1 MRINYLYGNHII
13 NIMIYYMMK
22 LKDFAIVIRTI
33 GIICLFVLLITTN
46 ITIPVYVIAM
56 ITVGYLCSAISCSA
70 KLFSPSVKHHKI
82 VNYFIALMG
91 IIVIVK
97 HYSSA
102 L

>member
-46 ITIPVYVIAM
+46 ITIPVYVISM

>member
-1 MRINYLYGNHII
+1 
-13 NIMIYYMMK
+13 MMK

-91 IIVIVK
+91 IISVNLSLSTLKQVREVFENIGT
-97 HYSSA
+97 A
-102 L
+102 LVNDK

>member
-1 MRINYLYGNHII
+1 
-13 NIMIYYMMK
+13 MMK

-46 ITIPVYVIAM
+46 ITIPVYIIAM
-56 ITVGYLCSAISCSA
+56 ITIGYLCSAISCSV

-91 IIVIVK
+91 IVVIVK

>member
-1 MRINYLYGNHII
+1 
-13 NIMIYYMMK
+13 MMK

-33 GIICLFVLLITTN
+33 GIIYLFVLLITTN
-46 ITIPVYVIAM
+46 LSIPLSVIVMITI
-56 ITVGYLCSAISCSA
+56 GYLCSAISCSA

-97 HYSSA
+97 YYSSA

>member
-1 MRINYLYGNHII
+1 
-13 NIMIYYMMK
+13 MIYYMMK

-33 GIICLFVLLITTN
+33 GIIYLFVLLITTN
-46 ITIPVYVIAM
+46 LSIPLSVIIMITI
-56 ITVGYLCSAISCSA
+56 GYLCSAISCSA

-91 IIVIVK
+91 IVVIVK

>member
-1 MRINYLYGNHII
+1 ML
-13 NIMIYYMMK
+13 YYMFK

-46 ITIPVYVIAM
+46 ITIPIYVIAM
-56 ITVGYLCSAISCSA
+56 ITIGYLCSAISCNA
-70 KLFSPSVKHHKI
+70 KLFSPSVKHHKL

-91 IIVIVK
+91 IVVIVK